1 MARRRRGR
9 PLDGVLLL
17 DKPKGL
23 SANQALQ
30 RARRVFEAA
39 KAGHTGTLDP
49 MATGLLPVCFGE
61 ATKFSAFLLDADK
74 RYRARVKL
82 GISTDTGDAEGKV
95 IGTADVPN
103 LTASHLETVL
113 ARFRGEIEQVPPMYS
128 ALKHQGR
135 PLYEL
140 AREGR
145 EIKRTPRQVTLHD
158 ITLLTLDAEQGEF
171 ELDITCSKGTYI
183 RTLAMDIG
191 SVLACGAHLTMLHR
205 LQTGPFDASHMHG
218 LEALEANDDRDGCLM
233 PVDVLLA
240 HLPRLSIDADLA
252 ARLQMGQKIKSDTN
266 ALESDTVARVYCDD
280 ALLGLVTVIA
290 SGVIAPRRML
300 FNASA

>member
-9 PLDGVLLL
+9 ALDGVLLL
-17 DKPKGL
+17 DKPKGI

-30 RARRVFEAA
+30 RVRRLFEAA

-74 RYRARVKL
+74 RYHARIKL
-82 GISTDTGDAEGKV
+82 GISTDTGDAEGQV
-95 IGTADVPN
+95 MAQAEVPV
-103 LTASHLETVL
+103 LTESFLQDIL
-113 ARFRGEIEQVPPMYS
+113 GRFRGEIEQVPPMYS

-158 ITLLTLDAEQGEF
+158 ITLCQWDATEGEF
-171 ELDITCSKGTYI
+171 ELDVTCSKGTYI

-191 SVLACGAHLTMLHR
+191 EAFGCGAHLTVLRR
-205 LQTGPFDASHMHG
+205 LKTGPFDTEGMHDFES
-218 LEALEANDDRDGCLM
+218 LEQHADRDTCLM
-233 PVDVLLA
+233 PVEVLLD
-240 HLPRLSIDADLA
+240 HLPALHIEEALA
-252 ARLQMGQKIKSDTN
+252 ARLQMGQKVKSDTN
-266 ALESDTVARVYCDD
+266 TLEPDTVTRVYSGQT
-280 ALLGLVTVIA
+280 LLGLGTILT

-300 FNASA
+300 CNAVD